1 MQALQGKSCPT
12 STSNLCR
19 GIFLL
24 ALKHKALFCQDN
36 VSTFIVH
43 SLESVLGLLEWK
55 YFNIY

>member
-1 MQALQGKSCPT
+1 MQALPGKSCLN

-19 GIFLL
+19 GIFML